1 MMSHEQIRQTL
12 SGMMQAVFDSR
23 LQQLQDMKQALG
35 NYQPSDAEN
44 YEDEWIAEI
53 GIDEMLQYFEG
64 SNTDDRDKKIE
75 LAMDTSNL
83 FRSNMIDVGYMQI
96 EKMLNMKLKF

>member
-12 SGMMQAVFDSR
+12 SGMMQEVFDRR
-23 LQQLQDMKQALG
+23 LKQLQDMKQSLG
-35 NYQPSDAEN
+35 NYQQSDADD

-64 SNTDDRDKKIE
+64 SNTDDRDKQIE
-75 LAMDTSNL
+75 LAMDKSNL